1 MCCVPLRHEMKSR
14 EGDRKFI
21 SNHYMAHIIQSAKHR
36 DSLPRKLAS
45 FLAVSISYPG
55 DWLQT
60 ASRTRPPLF
69 HTGTWPRLRCWPGS
83 GEPSQLQ
90 NNMCHQHHSPH
101 EKCTLCVCV
110 CVCVCLRPTVV
121 DILSEVA
128 DRFGVSQIQL
138 PGDYLGPPH
147 LPHDVTGSL
156 LSLRHV
162 SARQNHPRTYGNST
176 PLSGDC
182 VWVHVSKSEHRLG
195 CCRAQTF
202 RQFHIWATSLDLLFL
217 QLSMFPTQALWAP
230 KPVWIFNKKQKKKH
244 KESVRHHWT
253 LFSSFCLPLPARS
266 LAVSLP
272 IPTLAPVT
280 TAVFPSRR
288 TSEDHLGINRDLKS
302 EVWRGYCQQSRWIL
316 ESSFHCQQERERE
329 REREKKR
336 GKKRT
341 SREK

>member
-110 CVCVCLRPTVV
+110 CVCVCVLAT
-121 DILSEVA
+121 
-128 DRFGVSQIQL
+128 
-138 PGDYLGPPH
+138 H
-147 LPHDVTGSL
+147 
-156 LSLRHV
+156 
-162 SARQNHPRTYGNST
+162 
-176 PLSGDC
+176 
-182 VWVHVSKSEHRLG
+182 
-195 CCRAQTF
+195 CCRYSQ
-202 RQFHIWATSLDLLFL
+202 RSGRSIWCQPDPVAWRLPWPPAPPSWCHGQPALPSPCLCTPKSPAHLRKFDTS
-217 QLSMFPTQALWAP
+217 
-230 KPVWIFNKKQKKKH
+230 
-244 KESVRHHWT
+244 
-253 LFSSFCLPLPARS
+253 
-266 LAVSLP
+266 
-272 IPTLAPVT
+272 
-280 TAVFPSRR
+280 
-288 TSEDHLGINRDLKS
+288 
-302 EVWRGYCQQSRWIL
+302 
-316 ESSFHCQQERERE
+316 
-329 REREKKR
+329 
-336 GKKRT
+336 
-341 SREK
+341 